1 VTKPHRDSEP
11 ASSYEGL
18 QSGVRELSL
27 PALETWENQYPDREY
42 EVKIEIPEFNCICPK
57 TGLPDFATITIRY
70 SPGRDCVELKSLK
83 LYITAFRNVGIFHE
97 HAVNRILDDFTS
109 AVKPRWVEVHG
120 LFGAR
125 GGLTTS
131 VTASRGKAAS

>member
-1 VTKPHRDSEP
+1 VSEPPRDPDP

-18 QSGVRELSL
+18 QSGVRELPL

-70 SPGRDCVELKSLK
+70 SPDRDCVELKSLK

-97 HAVNRILDDFTS
+97 HAVNRILDDFTRD
-109 AVKPRWVEVHG
+109 VKPRAVEVHG

-125 GGLTTS
+125 GGITTS
-131 VTASRGKAAS
+131 VTASRRAAP

>member
-1 VTKPHRDSEP
+1 VSEPPRDSDP

-18 QSGVRELSL
+18 QSGVRELPL

-70 SPGRDCVELKSLK
+70 TPDRDCVELKSLK

-97 HAVNRILDDFTS
+97 HAVNRILDDFTRD
-109 AVKPRWVEVHG
+109 VKPRAVEVHG

-125 GGLTTS
+125 GGITTS
-131 VTASRGKAAS
+131 VTASRRKQG